1 MNALLSALGNPE
13 ADLRAI
19 HIAGTNGKGSTAVMT
34 ASILEEAGFTVGLYT
49 SPHLENECERVQI
62 WDGTHHM
69 IDQAHFDELKDRVRA
84 IGERRPFSRCIRQQL
99 TCTLRR

>member
-1 MNALLSALGNPE
+1 MNAMLSALGNPE
-13 ADLRAI
+13 ADFKAI

-69 IDQAHFDELKDRVRA
+69 IEQDLFDELKDKARA
-84 IGERRPFSRCIRQQL
+84 VEENATVFEIY
-99 TCTLRR
+99 TAAA